1 MKQLPKERS
10 QALLEILKNRFTQ
23 NLKRHPNLVWDD
35 ILKKLET
42 NPSILWSI
50 DQMELT
56 GGEPDIIKIDNEIY
70 VVDCSKESPI
80 GRRSLCY
87 DQKALDARKQF
98 KPENSALNMAE
109 QMGVKLLNDELYVVL
124 QSLGDF
130 DTKTSSWLLTPKAI
144 RDLGGALFGDK
155 RYQHT
160 WFYHNGADSYYKD
173 RGFRGYI
180 QL

>member
-1 MKQLPKERS
+1 MKQITKERKE
-10 QALLEILKNRFTQ
+10 ALLEILKNRFNQ
-23 NLKRHPNLVWDD
+23 NLKRHPD
-35 ILKKLET
+35 ITWEDVLKKLI
-42 NPSILWSI
+42 SKDALLWSI

-56 GGEPDIIKIDNEIY
+56 GGEPDILSINSTMF
-70 VVDCSKESPI
+70 VVDFSKESPS

-98 KPENSALNMAE
+98 KPENSAMNMAS
-109 QMGVKLLNDELYVVL
+109 QMGIKMLTDEMYVIL

-130 DTKTSSWLLTPKAI
+130 DTKTSSWLLTPEAI

-155 RYQHT
+155 RYKQT

-173 RGFRGYI
+173 RGFRAYI
-180 QL
+180 EL